1 MHPGMKKPGAG
12 PKDYV
17 GEALA
22 SAKAGQAKFETPED
36 LLLRAR
42 EMMTEDEAG
51 ERLMGHRRKLR
62 GEAEPL
68 PPEAE
73 LEADADAL
81 PPECEAGE
89 CDHPE
94 HQREDSLPEEL

>member
-1 MHPGMKKPGAG
+1 MHPGMKKAG

-22 SAKAGQAKFETPED
+22 SAKAGEAKFETPED
-36 LLLRAR
+36 LLLRALD
-42 EMMTEDEAG
+42 MMTEDEAG
-51 ERLMGHRRKLR
+51 ERLMGHRRRMR
-62 GEAEPL
+62 GEVEPL
-68 PPEAE
+68 PPEEEMEAE
-73 LEADADAL
+73 EGRM

>member
-1 MHPGMKKPGAG
+1 MNPAMKKAAG

-17 GEALA
+17 GDALA
-22 SAKAGQAKFETPED
+22 SAKSGEAKFETPED
-36 LLLRAR
+36 LLLRAL

-51 ERLMGHRRKLR
+51 ERLMGHRRKMR
-62 GEAEPL
+62 GEAEL
-68 PPEAE
+68 IAPEAE

-81 PPECEAGE
+81 PPECEVGE